1 MLKKALRKVA
11 ERVKPDPTRDVK
23 LTVATPDA
31 PSEGPD
37 LRASGTNTGDPYI
50 ERVRSFQRSPF
61 ASTVR
66 REAVGSKA
74 RRTKARA
81 NAGPVM
87 ER

>member
-1 MLKKALRKVA
+1 MFEKAVRKVA
-11 ERVKPDPTRDVK
+11 ERMKPDPTSDVK

-37 LRASGTNTGDPYI
+37 LRASGTHTGNPYI

-81 NAGPVM
+81 NAGPLM
-87 ER
+87 DR